1 MLNGANL
8 YLVTNF
14 IIAISFASVFFAVA
28 ERSRSRAAARWI
40 GLGFA
45 VASLSALAELLV
57 AYTPFVD
64 VFAIF
69 AFASVLAGL
78 LLIRV
83 GIGKI
88 YGVPVRAVGLL
99 SVFVVGI
106 ALDAAIF
113 DLPRDSLAHALLYQ
127 LPFAVATM
135 MSVVAIGL
143 SPHRA
148 VVDRCL
154 LIVMSLTSFH
164 FLLKAVLAVAVGAGL
179 RANDYISSHY
189 AIVSQSLTAVLMVM
203 AGLTMLAVLVLQIM
217 ADERS
222 NSEVDTLSSL
232 FNRRGFEA
240 HADQALA
247 KAGHGSH
254 SIILCDLDHFKQVN
268 DTYGHYAGDS
278 VIRSFG
284 ALLRAT
290 VPAGAVVGRLGG
302 EEFCILLPR
311 TSLEAAMM
319 LAHAVRGSIAVQSI
333 QGLPGNF
340 RITVSLGVSAFSET
354 QQMGSA
360 MRLADAAL
368 YDAKAAGRDCV
379 RHRSNTG
386 FVSKVVG

>member
-88 YGVPVRAVGLL
+88 YGVPVRTVGLL